1 MRSLPIMVLVMW
13 LSVAGAASA
22 AQPLV
27 SMSQSPAADG
37 GTAALSLFPATLF
50 TRTELFFGSLKP
62 NGSLVSEEAFLGF
75 LDAEITPR
83 FPDGLTLLT
92 GLGQFLNTKGV
103 IIQEPSRLLILLYP
117 VEEWQDSSEKIEQIR
132 EQYKQMFEQESVLR
146 ALLRAGRVLT
156 RGRHH
161 RFIATHQGTAAEVG
175 NTHDSGAADTLS
187 ARGAWVSLQVLPYP
201 GMRCDRIG
209 V

>member
-1 MRSLPIMVLVMW
+1 MRSLAIMVLVMW
-13 LSVAGAASA
+13 LSAAGAASA
-22 AQPLV
+22 AQPWA
-27 SMSQSPAADG
+27 SMAQSPAADG

-62 NGSLVSEEAFLGF
+62 DGSLVSEEAFLGF

-83 FPDGLTLLT
+83 FPNGLTLLT
-92 GLGQFLNTKGV
+92 GLGQFLNAKGV

-146 ALLRAGRVLT
+146 ADRCCEL
-156 RGRHH
+156 
-161 RFIATHQGTAAEVG
+161 VG
-175 NTHDSGAADTLS
+175 F
-187 ARGAWVSLQVLPYP
+187 
-201 GMRCDRIG
+201 
-209 V
+209 

>member
-1 MRSLPIMVLVMW
+1 MRSLATVVLVIW

-22 AQPLV
+22 AQPLA
-27 SMSQSPAADG
+27 SMSQSLAADG

-62 NGSLVSEEAFLGF
+62 DGSLVSEEAFLGF

-83 FPDGLTLLT
+83 FPNGLTLLT
-92 GLGQFLNTKGV
+92 GLGQFLNAKGV

-146 ALLRAGRVLT
+146 ADRCCEL
-156 RGRHH
+156 
-161 RFIATHQGTAAEVG
+161 VG
-175 NTHDSGAADTLS
+175 F
-187 ARGAWVSLQVLPYP
+187 
-201 GMRCDRIG
+201 
-209 V
+209 

>member
-1 MRSLPIMVLVMW
+1 MRSLATVVLVMW

-22 AQPLV
+22 AQPLA

-62 NGSLVSEEAFLGF
+62 DGSLVSEEAFLGF

-83 FPDGLTLLT
+83 FPNGLTLLT
-92 GLGQFLNTKGV
+92 GLGQFLNAKGV

-146 ALLRAGRVLT
+146 ADRCCEL
-156 RGRHH
+156 
-161 RFIATHQGTAAEVG
+161 VG
-175 NTHDSGAADTLS
+175 F
-187 ARGAWVSLQVLPYP
+187 
-201 GMRCDRIG
+201 
-209 V
+209 

>member
-1 MRSLPIMVLVMW
+1 MRSLAIMVLVMW

-22 AQPLV
+22 AQPLA

-62 NGSLVSEEAFLGF
+62 DGSLVSEEAFLGF

-83 FPDGLTLLT
+83 FPNGLTLLT
-92 GLGQFLNTKGV
+92 GLGQFLNAKGV

-132 EQYKQMFEQESVLR
+132 EQYKQMFKQESVLR
-146 ALLRAGRVLT
+146 ADRCCEL
-156 RGRHH
+156 
-161 RFIATHQGTAAEVG
+161 VG
-175 NTHDSGAADTLS
+175 F
-187 ARGAWVSLQVLPYP
+187 
-201 GMRCDRIG
+201 
-209 V
+209 